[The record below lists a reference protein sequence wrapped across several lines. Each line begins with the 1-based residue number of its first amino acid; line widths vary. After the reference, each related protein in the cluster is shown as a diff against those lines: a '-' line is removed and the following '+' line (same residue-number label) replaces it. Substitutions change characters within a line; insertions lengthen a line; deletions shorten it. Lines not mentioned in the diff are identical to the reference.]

1 MSPALKSSVAAAI
14 LLTLAACA
22 DPVQLKPG
30 AEAVQVT
37 YLANAKNCTAHGS
50 VHVSVMNRI
59 GPINRSELSVEDE
72 LADLARNSALG
83 SGGDTIASTGPVVDG
98 ARDFNIYDC
107 RK

>member
-1 MSPALKSSVAAAI
+1 MFHALKFSIAAVA

-22 DPVQLKPG
+22 DPVQLRPG

-37 YLANAKNCTAHGS
+37 YVANTGSCVAHGS
-50 VHVSVMNRI
+50 VHVSVMNKI

-72 LADLARNSALG
+72 LADLARNAALG
-83 SGGDTIASTGPVVDG
+83 SKGDTIASNGPVVDG
-98 ARDFNIYDC
+98 ARDFNIYVC